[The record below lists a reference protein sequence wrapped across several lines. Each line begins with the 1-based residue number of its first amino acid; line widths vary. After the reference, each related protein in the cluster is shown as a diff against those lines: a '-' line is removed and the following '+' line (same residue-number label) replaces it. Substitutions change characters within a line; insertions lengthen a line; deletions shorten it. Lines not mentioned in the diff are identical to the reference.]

1 MELRIEIQE
10 CDGQAIAN
18 AEADSLCLVCFAIA
32 GPKLGDGP
40 RWNLKRA
47 VGGKKRVE
55 KEDVE
60 RELAEVEER
69 SRKLGF
75 AGDIF
80 MHMENEMDYAWEE
93 VETYVCDSDSMELV
107 DLLDIKDDDKSM
119 ADSSV
124 DTIRAY
130 IEQLEAEIRTLK
142 EGSDARCTKMLQQAM
157 EGSDDADVD
166 FLFGGGSLVAGLQGH
181 QGMLCA
187 GSEEYA
193 GLFRSG
199 MVEAQEG
206 KIRVPP
212 CVGAESFRGFL
223 EWLYLGELPVTV
235 ATV

>member
-1 MELRIEIQE
+1 MT
-10 CDGQAIAN
+10 
-18 AEADSLCLVCFAIA
+18 VCVLFA

-47 VGGKKRVE
+47 VGGKKRVW
-55 KEDVE
+55 KDYVE
-60 RELAEVEER
+60 RELTEVEKR
-69 SRKLGF
+69 SKKLLSF

-80 MHMENEMDYAWEE
+80 TYMKYEMKGAWEE
-93 VETYVCDSDSMELV
+93 VETYVFDSDSMEV
-107 DLLDIKDDDKSM
+107 DDLWDIRDITSVGGG
-119 ADSSV
+119 V

-130 IEQLEAEIRTLK
+130 IKKLEAEIRSLK
-142 EGSDARCTKMLQQAM
+142 EGSDARCTKMLQQAL